1 MVSNSITE
9 EDIRLATDYIANA
22 VKEQWVS
29 ETAPKCLD
37 KYNIEVDGEAL
48 PPMYAVNSGKK
59 ARFLMLAFCVAY
71 LHKEVKSDEK
81 DGDLMDEEEYDL
93 WAGNHI
99 FCQINRLKSNLAVKD
114 KCFDILSD
122 YADLEKRLSTQINA
136 LLAVQNDSVMRQ
148 AQYNKSAMKELPE
161 VIGELQKLQ
170 ELWGETNE
178 SM

>member
-1 MVSNSITE
+1 MVSITITD
-9 EDIRLATDYIANA
+9 EDIRQAADYLANA

-48 PPMYAVNSGKK
+48 PPMYAVNSGRK
-59 ARFLMLAFCVAY
+59 ARYLMAAFCMAY
-71 LHKEVKSDEK
+71 LRKEVKSDKK

-93 WAGNHI
+93 WAGNHV
-99 FCQINRLKSNLAVKD
+99 FCQINRLKSNIAVKD

-148 AQYNKSAMKELPE
+148 AQYNKAAMKELPE
-161 VIGELQKLQ
+161 VIGELQKLR
-170 ELWGETNE
+170 ELKGEANAD
-178 SM
+178 